1 MKIYSGFAVLLI
13 VFGFLFTSSAY
24 STEIGFVFGLSTPND
39 QVNNVYNGNPF
50 KSIDSMQ
57 NWYKQGANSGF
68 HIGLRARFDM
78 SDNFNFVG
86 GIAWHRFP
94 QSKIEISDTQSRV
107 VLATLKTTQNIIPI
121 SAGVQFYL
129 IKSIV
134 GVYGIGELTYNYI
147 SNTVDVTYAG
157 QDIPLNLNLNPT
169 DSRIGFGIGAG
180 ADLDIKLVKLNLEG
194 RYNLANFIGA
204 TAEEKSKAYFSL
216 SLGVYF

>member
-1 MKIYSGFAVLLI
+1 MKNYSRIAVLLL
-13 VFGFLFTSSAY
+13 VLSLLFTSSAY

-50 KSIDSMQ
+50 KSINSMQ
-57 NWYKQGANSGF
+57 HWYKQGANSGF
-68 HIGLRARFDM
+68 HIGLRARFNM
-78 SDNFNFVG
+78 SDNFSFVG
-86 GIAWHRFP
+86 GVAWHRFP
-94 QSKIEISDTQSRV
+94 ETEIQVKDNQDRLLT
-107 VLATLKTTQNIIPI
+107 TLKTTQNIIPI

-129 IKSIV
+129 IKSVV

-147 SNTVDVTYAG
+147 SNTVDVSYAG
-157 QDIPLNLNLNPT
+157 QDIPLNLDLNPT
-169 DSRIGFGIGAG
+169 NSRIGFGIGAG

-204 TAEEKSKAYFSL
+204 SAEEKSKAYFSL